1 MSDFERIFSIE
12 KHRTIE
18 RNDYEYKIGN
28 DLCFRKPSYIDES
41 DPESPLAKKKK
52 LAQEICEENAI
63 YFPELLMKIADIK
76 SQESREANEKS
87 PSKSPKRKPKKIPT
101 KFQQNKLESIQKES

>member
-52 LAQEICEENAI
+52 LIHLHPRLHC
-63 YFPELLMKIADIK
+63 
-76 SQESREANEKS
+76 SRHI
-87 PSKSPKRKPKKIPT
+87 RKL
-101 KFQQNKLESIQKES
+101 KL